1 VSGNKLKKT
10 NLKQLLIFTI
20 CVISFTSCDFF
31 KASDDRIPIARVG
44 DVYLYEEDIKNL
56 VAEGTSAD
64 DSTLIV
70 NSFVNRWATQQLL
83 LDGAERNLSEQKQYD
98 FNKLVDQYK
107 KDLYTK
113 AYLEAL
119 VKKSIDTVV
128 NEIQAREVYEAN
140 QEAFKLNEELVKFRY
155 ITIPQNAIN
164 EKEIKERFKRFDNQ
178 DKRYLDS
185 IAVQFKTYSLNDS
198 IWIKASQ
205 ITERISVLNSE
216 NKKELLKKSNFV
228 QLKDSLDLYLVQIND
243 VLSQND
249 LAPLEYVKPTIRQI
263 VINKR
268 KLELIKQLEK
278 DITKDAIKNKQFE
291 IYN

>member
-1 VSGNKLKKT
+1 MKRLSVV
-10 NLKQLLIFTI
+10 II
-20 CVISFTSCDFF
+20 CVFCLISCDFF
-31 KASDDRIPIARVG
+31 KETDDRIPVARVG
-44 DVYLYEEDIKNL
+44 DVYLYQDDISGL
-56 VAEGTSAD
+56 VIEGTPAN
-64 DSTLIV
+64 DSIQIV
-70 NSFVNRWATQQLL
+70 SSFINRWATQQLL
-83 LDGAERNLSEQKQYD
+83 LDGAERNLPEQKQTD
-98 FNKLVDQYK
+98 FDKLVDQYK
-107 KDLYTK
+107 NDLYTK

-119 VKKSIDTVV
+119 VYKSIDTVV
-128 NEIQAREVYEAN
+128 SQTQAQKVYEAN
-140 QEAFKLNEELVKFRY
+140 QETFKLNEELVKFRY

-164 EKEIKERFKRFDNQ
+164 EDEIKARFKRFDNA

-185 IAVQFKTYSLNDS
+185 ISVQFKTYSLNDS
-198 IWIKASQ
+198 IWVKASQ
-205 ITERISVLNSE
+205 ITEKISVLNSE

-228 QLKDSLDLYLVQIND
+228 QLKDSLDLYLMQIKD

-249 LAPLEYVKPTIRQI
+249 LAPLEYVKPTIKQI